1 MPNGNQSMNNFFPQ
15 NRETAKVDLQ
25 NLPEPAN
32 GSQSN
37 RKCPMNAKNLKAFEQ
52 MDKMMDDLI
61 VNDISGMCPF
71 GFGSQ
76 QHKTPSSSKS
86 DGHISRSNK

>member
-1 MPNGNQSMNNFFPQ
+1 M
-15 NRETAKVDLQ
+15 NRETLKVDL
-25 NLPEPAN
+25 NNAPDSAIS
-32 GSQSN
+32 SQSS
-37 RKCPMNAKNLKAFEQ
+37 RKCPNKSNNLKAFEQ

-71 GFGSQ
+71 GFASQ

-86 DGHISRSNK
+86 DGHISRTNK